1 MGYYT
6 TYNLTMPRNPITPE
20 QLAAWIKSDDEAKY
34 SLTGRG
40 DSSGNESRWYE
51 HDVSMCALSAKY
63 PNTIFKLHGDGDES
77 GDIWDKYYAG
87 GKVQHSERLKT
98 DLPVP
103 DLDAMVPSPQ
113 ATAKARSHRIVE
125 LIKNTQA
132 ADNFDDFDDPGL
144 YLAIEYADGGVALA
158 AFNASTI
165 PDITQQ
171 INESD
176 TDGRDYIVVYD
187 LDTDEQFTPVLAVT
201 YYASTT
207 RKIDVNGIDL

>member
-6 TYNLTMPRNPITPE
+6 DFSLTMPRNPITPE
-20 QLAAWIKSDDEAKY
+20 QLASAIQRDEELHYALDLDGSNKESSKGY
-34 SLTGRG
+34 EMDTSLL
-40 DSSGNESRWYE
+40 
-51 HDVSMCALSAKY
+51 ALSATY
-63 PNTIFKLHGDGDES
+63 PTTIFCLHGVGEES
-77 GDIWDKYYAG
+77 SDVWDKYFAG
-87 GKVQHSERLKT
+87 GKLQHEERLKT

-103 DLDAMVPSPQ
+103 DLDSMVPSPQ

-132 ADNFDDFDDPGL
+132 ADSFDDFDDPGL

-171 INESD
+171 INESE

-187 LDTDEQFTPVLAVT
+187 LDTDEQLTPVLAVT

-207 RKIDVNGIDL
+207 RKIDTNGIDI